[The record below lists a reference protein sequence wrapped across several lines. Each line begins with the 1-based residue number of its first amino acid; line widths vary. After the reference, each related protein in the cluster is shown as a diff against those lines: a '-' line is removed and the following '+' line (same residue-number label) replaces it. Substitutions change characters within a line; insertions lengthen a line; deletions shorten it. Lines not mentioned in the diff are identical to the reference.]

1 MPIIDA
7 RDILSYPT
15 GNNATDTV
23 IGAIHFNLTT
33 LDHFN
38 YTLYSN
44 GTLSNG
50 SKCFLTFEPHT
61 PKLLYPNGTFI
72 NTTSCY
78 SPVNPIG
85 VRSEI
90 GIALACA
97 FGVLLVLNLVC
108 VSKHG
113 KMYLPAEKRF
123 WPIGRRWQWY
133 WGCLT
138 CVMALVSLFTNVDV
152 DRYYVTELPI
162 VLNSFF
168 WYLMEMCTMG
178 VVWEALRHWG
188 SWVERQFIDP
198 NPFVLPESEWRYNF
212 ELLIPIV
219 FYFFLWMN
227 FFMVV
232 PRNWGHIELQRSPE
246 QTAQY
251 AAPDATDIRFKIGAF
266 LLIAAWCVG
275 IVSLRHSIRNYMPR
289 NRGIINRAVGVI
301 GSTPLRFLVL
311 LPLSLGMIAYQILCS
326 FKFEY
331 SVLNAKG
338 NHASIYLGGFVP
350 TLLILIVQVLYG
362 WVSPNEDRELIRQR
376 RLRGMEADREL
387 GLVQKPA
394 WWHPAKFNENMR
406 DRIARNVGEIGGGR
420 ATAKNID
427 RNLDLRAQ
435 LAADSVELDPFS
447 DRPRSGSLTST
458 RTSGSGTPAF
468 SAYGGKSDSRRN
480 ERTVQAVA
488 SMLFPNAEP
497 AVDRRA
503 ELMQEGPPPPY
514 RDGARPGRS
523 NNLTRS
529 DSTNTMNSV
538 SAEPQKI
545 RSMLDL

>member
-7 RDILSYPT
+7 RDILSFQ
-15 GNNATDTV
+15 GGDNATDTV
-23 IGAIHFNLTT
+23 IGGIHFNLTT

-44 GTLSNG
+44 GTLSNR

-61 PKLLYPNGTFI
+61 PKLLYQNGTFI

-78 SPVNPIG
+78 SPVNEIG
-85 VRSEI
+85 TRSKI
-90 GIALACA
+90 GIAFACM

-113 KMYLPAEKRF
+113 SMFLPAEKRF

-138 CVMALVSLFTNVDV
+138 CAMALVSLFTNVDV
-152 DRYYVTELPI
+152 DRYYLTELPI
-162 VLNSFF
+162 VLTSFF
-168 WYLMEMCTMG
+168 WYLLEMCTMG

-188 SWVERQFIDP
+188 SWMERQYIDP

-219 FYFFLWMN
+219 FYFFVWMN

-232 PRNWGHIELQRSPE
+232 PRSWGHIELQRSPE

-251 AAPDATDIRFKIGAF
+251 ASPDATDARFKVGSFF
-266 LLIAAWCVG
+266 LVAAWCVM

-289 NRGIINRAVGVI
+289 NRGFFNQAAGVI
-301 GSTPLRFLVL
+301 SSTPLRFLLL
-311 LPLSLGMIAYQILCS
+311 LPLCLGMIAYQILCS

-338 NHASIYLGGFVP
+338 NHVAIYVGGYLP
-350 TLLILIVQVLYG
+350 TLLILIIQVLYG
-362 WVSPNEDRELIRQR
+362 WISPNEDRELIRQR
-376 RLRGMEADREL
+376 RVRGQEMDREL
-387 GLVQKPA
+387 GLVHKPA
-394 WWHPAKFNENMR
+394 WWRPANFNESMR
-406 DRIARNVGEIGGGR
+406 DRIARNVGEIGGNR
-420 ATAKNID
+420 KLLNE
-427 RNLDLRAQ
+427 NAQ
-435 LAADSVELDPFS
+435 NAGGVELDPFS
-447 DRPRSGSLTST
+447 DRPRRGSLTSI
-458 RTSGSGTPAF
+458 RTSASGAPSF
-468 SAYGGKSDSRRN
+468 SAYGGKSDRRRH
-480 ERTVQAVA
+480 ERTMQVVA
-488 SMLFPNAEP
+488 SMLFPSAEP
-497 AVDRRA
+497 AIDRRA
-503 ELMQEGPPPPY
+503 ELMMDGPPPPY
-514 RDGARPGRS
+514 PDGSRAGRS
-523 NNLTRS
+523 SNLTRS
-529 DSTNTMNSV
+529 NSTNTMNSV
-538 SAEPQKI
+538 SAEPQKV